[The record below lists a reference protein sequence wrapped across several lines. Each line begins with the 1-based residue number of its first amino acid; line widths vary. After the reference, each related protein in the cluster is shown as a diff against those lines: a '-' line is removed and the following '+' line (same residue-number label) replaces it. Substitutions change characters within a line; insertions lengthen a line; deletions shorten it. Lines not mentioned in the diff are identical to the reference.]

1 MQLAKRP
8 GALARSVA
16 FILMVGAA
24 VPALA
29 QAQSGIPSLPGGFS
43 INDLP
48 PDIQQ
53 QLRSGSGTTPVPT
66 LAPEEREP
74 RSVGASP
81 AAQTQPS
88 LLEEQYSRRAGRPM
102 EQIGYEVFGPSA
114 GVTFREV
121 GAAQDGYILGVGD
134 QIVVHMR
141 GRTNRTDMVQVDR
154 EGAVVL
160 PEFPPIPVAGISFGE
175 FKAALKR
182 EAAQRML
189 GTEIFVS
196 LGQVR
201 EISVTMTGEVTN
213 PGVLTLSS
221 QASLIDALRLA
232 GGMKKTGSLRGVRIV
247 REGTNIPVDLYD
259 FVFGRADTGTLSLTN
274 GDRIYVPVIGNTVG
288 ISGQAKRPGIYELAP
303 GSDTI
308 ASSDL
313 LEMGGGVWVRG
324 RYRYAALRVLPDGTE
339 RLVSLD
345 RPLREAIGSGEI
357 LFVETATDVT
367 TGTVA
372 LAGHARLPGPYP
384 LSSARSVRALV
395 RGYEGLLPDP
405 YLPFAVIETAD
416 PQTRASRFDKFD
428 LGAALSGRRD
438 IPLSSGDKVFL
449 FGLEEVRFLASTEVA
464 AALAGQPSRG
474 GCAGIDFLTRWVLG
488 NPNSDLA
495 SGQFSTALQRLVGP
509 RLAAVD
515 QGAGGKTCPAIFDQN
530 PRLLTFALQNS
541 IVVLGNVLNPG
552 AYPVAAPD
560 GIDQVMALARA
571 ISSGR
576 QSSVQA
582 VGATAELNRLAAER
596 ASGVSRP
603 AARATVRRSAAV
615 ADVVEI
621 DEDRVAL
628 IGHVRF
634 AGTRSLSSAPTVKA
648 LIGDQTQF
656 KVDPYLLYG
665 LILRRNPDTFMRE
678 VIPFSPVDA
687 ISGGDPI
694 PLASR
699 DVVRIFGFQE
709 IQQIVQGGGQ
719 APPVQPGDAR
729 PSQGQMGAGTGNT
742 IGPAGT
748 AGPIVPR
755 GQTGAFG
762 QGGPSTSQAQQQAA
776 GTIGSAAGPGQ
787 APGAGL
793 GQFGSPSGQSG
804 PSAMMTSPSGAPQNP
819 PGTIDM
825 SSTGPTPSGDQAA
838 EQGGEP
844 GMLAPETL
852 GRLLADASVELLGQV
867 VVPGR
872 YPIVGEL
879 SLDKVFSAA
888 GGVAARADMGAVEIT
903 RFVLAPD
910 RNEMEVERQLH
921 DLRLI
926 SPSSISV
933 SAGTV
938 VLINPLISQQEIGLV
953 EIRGEVKRPGRYGI
967 VRGEKLSSLIQRAG
981 GLQALAYPTGAVFT
995 RAAVRQSEAQ
1005 ARSRAVSEFHRA
1017 LIGRMSEPASKT
1029 NEQLTPQQIDVI
1041 TDLLGKLQ
1049 STDALGRMVVELN
1062 PIVLQQRP
1070 EFDVT
1075 LEGGDQITIPRRPL
1089 SVFISG
1095 EVFNPGAQQF
1105 STTTS
1110 ISEYLEAAGGVT
1122 DDADLSNAFIIRPNG
1137 SATRINFSVWGS
1149 SNDEILPGSWV
1160 VVPRDIAPFRIR
1172 EFATTVTQIFSQ
1184 LAGSAASIAVI
1195 SRN

>member
-8 GALARSVA
+8 VTFARSVA
-16 FILMVGAA
+16 FILMMGAA
-24 VPALA
+24 APALA
-29 QAQSGIPSLPGGFS
+29 QTQSDIPSLPGGFS

-53 QLRSGSGTTPVPT
+53 QLRSGSGTAPPPT

-81 AAQTQPS
+81 AAAAQPS

-102 EQIGYEVFGPSA
+102 EQIGYEVFGPNA

-121 GAAQDGYILGVGD
+121 GAVQDGYILGVGD

-189 GTEIFVS
+189 GTEVFVS

-232 GGMKKTGSLRGVRIV
+232 GGMKKTGSLRGVRII

-259 FVFGRADTGTLSLTN
+259 FVFGRSDTGTLSLTN
-274 GDRIYVPVIGNTVG
+274 GDRIYVPVIGTTVG
-288 ISGQAKRPGIYELAP
+288 LSGQAKRPGIYELAP
-303 GSDTI
+303 GSESITT
-308 ASSDL
+308 SGL
-313 LEMGGGVWVRG
+313 VEMGGGVGVRG
-324 RYRYAALRVLPDGTE
+324 RYRYAVLRVLPDGTE

-345 RPLREAIGSGEI
+345 RPSGQPIGSGEI

-367 TGTVA
+367 VGTVS

-405 YLPFAVIETAD
+405 YLPFAVVETAD

-449 FGLEEVRFLASTEVA
+449 FGLEEIRFLASTEVA
-464 AALAGQPSRG
+464 AALAGQPSQG
-474 GCAGIDFLTRWVLG
+474 SCAGIDFLTRWVLA

-515 QGAGGKTCPAIFDQN
+515 QNKTGKTCPAIFDQN

-571 ISSGR
+571 LSGGR

-596 ASGVSRP
+596 ASGVRRP
-603 AARATVRRSAAV
+603 AERPTVRRSAAV

-621 DEDRVAL
+621 DEDRVQL
-628 IGHVRF
+628 VGHVRF
-634 AGTRSLSSAPTVKA
+634 PGTRSLASAPTVKD

-656 KVDPYLLYG
+656 KLDPYLLYG

-678 VIPFSPVDA
+678 VIPFSPA
-687 ISGGDPI
+687 SAMSGGDPI

-709 IQQIVQGGGQ
+709 IQRLVQGGGQ
-719 APPVQPGDAR
+719 APPASAEHASPT
-729 PSQGQMGAGTGNT
+729 QGQAGTGAGSPT
-742 IGPAGT
+742 GPAGT
-748 AGPIVPR
+748 AGPIVPG
-755 GQTGAFG
+755 GQTGPLG
-762 QGGPSTSQAQQQAA
+762 QGGPAPSQAQQQAGGA
-776 GTIGSAAGPGQ
+776 IGSLGGPGQ
-787 APGAGL
+787 GPGSVP
-793 GQFGSPSGQSG
+793 GQFGQSSGQSG
-804 PSAMMTSPSGAPQNP
+804 QSAVMTGPSGAALSRL
-819 PGTIDM
+819 GTIDT
-825 SSTGPTPSGDQAA
+825 SSAGAVPSGDQAA
-838 EQGGEP
+838 EQPSEP
-844 GMLAPETL
+844 GTLAPETL

-879 SLDKVFSAA
+879 SLDKVLSAA

-926 SPSSISV
+926 APSAISV

-981 GLQALAYPTGAVFT
+981 GLQPLAYPTGAVFT

-1110 ISEYLEAAGGVT
+1110 VSEYLEAAGGVT

-1137 SATRINFSVWGS
+1137 SASRINFSVWGS
-1149 SNDEILPGSWV
+1149 SNDEILPGSWI
-1160 VVPRDIAPFRIR
+1160 VVPRDIAPFRMR

-1184 LAGSAASIAVI
+1184 LAVSAASIAVI